1 MGSGPA
7 PAGRPGMTDFG
18 NRRILAQPRG
28 NVVED
33 RDADLERHQ
42 PPPDVATK
50 FAAIGVQPLHDQRQ
64 CRSAEEKDLIKA

>member
-1 MGSGPA
+1 
-7 PAGRPGMTDFG
+7 MTDFG

-50 FAAIGVQPLHDQRQ
+50 FAAIGSSLFMISGNAGAQR
-64 CRSAEEKDLIKA
+64 KKT